1 MNFATR
7 TLALLAT
14 ASLAATPLAAQ
25 TVPGNPPGLSLPA
38 TPAPPAQRNANT
50 RQATAMVNG
59 AVITGTD
66 VDHRLNLILSTAESD
81 VSPEERERL
90 RAQIL
95 RNLIDETL
103 QVQAAAAQEIE
114 ITGEEVDAAYARL
127 AAQNFPDDPQAM
139 DAYLRSIGSS
149 PATLK
154 RQIQG
159 EIAWSR
165 LQRRNIAP
173 FVNVSEEEVTEVIE
187 RLEASRGTEEFR
199 IGEIYLSATP
209 ETDAAVRENARRIIE
224 QLRGGGSFLAYARQF
239 SESSTAVVGGD
250 LGYVRLETLPTAM
263 AEATRGLQAGEVVGP
278 VAIPGGYVI
287 VTLIDRKRVLSADPR
302 DATLSLKQIAIGLEP
317 GISEAAASDR
327 VAEFAAAVQTI
338 RGCGEAEA
346 IASSVGAEVV
356 ANEIVAR
363 QLPEQL
369 QATLLQM
376 QLGQT
381 TPPFGSIEEGV
392 RVLML
397 CGRDDP
403 AAAGGP
409 DFDETMQRLEDERIA
424 KRAQRYLRD
433 LRNDAYIE
441 YN

>member
-1 MNFATR
+1 MRVTTFTFR
-7 TLALLAT
+7 LLACVA
-14 ASLAATPLAAQ
+14 ASGLAAGPLAAQ
-25 TVPGNPPGLSLPA
+25 VQGVALEPA
-38 TPAPPAQRNANT
+38 TPSVPVPDT
-50 RQATAMVNG
+50 DVRQATAKVNG
-59 AVITGTD
+59 AVITETD
-66 VDHRLNLILSTAESD
+66 VAHRMALLLATSENTLSDEDKA
-81 VSPEERERL
+81 RL
-90 RAQIL
+90 RAQVL
-95 RNLIDETL
+95 RNLVDETL
-103 QVQAAAAQEIE
+103 QVQAAAAQEMAV
-114 ITGEEVDAAYARL
+114 TPEEVAQAYRRL
-127 AAQNFPDDPQAM
+127 AAQNFGQDPEAM
-139 DAYLRSIGSS
+139 DAYLISIGSS
-149 PATLK
+149 PASLK

-159 EIAWSR
+159 ELAWSN

-209 ETDAAVRENARRIIE
+209 ETDGAVRENARRIIE
-224 QLRGGGSFLAYARQF
+224 QLREGGNFLAYARQF

-263 AEATRGLQAGEVVGP
+263 GEAATSLQPGQVVGP
-278 VAIPGGYVI
+278 IAIPGGYV
-287 VTLIDRKRVLSADPR
+287 VMTLIDRKRVLTADPR
-302 DATLSLKQIAIGLEP
+302 DATLSLKQIAIGLPP
-317 GISEAAASDR
+317 GVSEADASAR
-327 VAEFAAAVQTI
+327 VAEFAETVQSI
-338 RGCGEAEA
+338 QGCANAEA
-346 IASSVGAEVV
+346 RASTIGAEVV

-369 QATLLQM
+369 QGTLLQM
-376 QLGQT
+376 QIGEV
-381 TPPFGSIEEGV
+381 TPPFGSIEDGV

-403 AAAGGP
+403 STDSGP
-409 DFDETMQRLEDERIA
+409 NFDELMRRMEDERIA

>member
-1 MNFATR
+1 MRVT
-7 TLALLAT
+7 TLVSRLLACAA
-14 ASLAATPLAAQ
+14 ASALVAGPLVAQ
-25 TVPGNPPGLSLPA
+25 PQGPALDPA
-38 TPAPPAQRNANT
+38 TPSVPVVQADV
-50 RQATAMVNG
+50 RQATAKVNG
-59 AVITGTD
+59 AVITETD
-66 VDHRLNLILSTAESD
+66 VAHRMALLLATSENTLSDEDKA
-81 VSPEERERL
+81 RL
-90 RAQIL
+90 RAQVL
-95 RNLIDETL
+95 RNLVDETL
-103 QVQAAAAQEIE
+103 QVQAAAAQEMAV
-114 ITGEEVDAAYARL
+114 TPEEVAQAYRRL
-127 AAQNFPDDPQAM
+127 AAQNFGQDPEAM
-139 DAYLRSIGSS
+139 DAYLISIGSS
-149 PATLK
+149 PASLK

-159 EIAWSR
+159 ELAWSN

-209 ETDAAVRENARRIIE
+209 ETDGAVRENARRIIE
-224 QLRGGGSFLAYARQF
+224 QLREGGNFLAYARQF

-263 AEATRGLQAGEVVGP
+263 GEAATSLQPGQVVGP
-278 VAIPGGYVI
+278 IAIPGGYV
-287 VTLIDRKRVLSADPR
+287 VMTLIDRKRVLTADPR
-302 DATLSLKQIAIGLEP
+302 DATLSLKQIAIGLPP
-317 GISEAAASDR
+317 GVSEADASAR
-327 VAEFAAAVQTI
+327 VAEFAETVQSI
-338 RGCGEAEA
+338 QGCANAEA
-346 IASSVGAEVV
+346 RASTIGAEVV

-369 QATLLQM
+369 QGTLLQM
-376 QLGQT
+376 QIGEV
-381 TPPFGSIEEGV
+381 TPPFGSIEDGV

-403 AAAGGP
+403 STDSGP
-409 DFDETMQRLEDERIA
+409 NFDELMRRMEDERIA